1 METKKNPAKDVHRQS
16 FKFFLVGLAISV
28 SSMITAFEWTSEKRM
43 YVPEPTEPPS
53 ENIISVMAT
62 VHELPKPEPFLV
74 KKIQPVVSVLVPTSE
89 PASMEETKP
98 AIDFTGDDFTLPS
111 IDSTLF
117 NLPNEDDEKIHI
129 LAEVQPKP
137 VGGYEQFYSTLSKNL
152 RYPRQAIR
160 QFVDGKVYVEFVVD
174 KKGKVVQP
182 KILKGIGSGCDEE
195 AMRVVALTQWEP
207 GRQRGQPVNV
217 RMVMPVAF
225 KIH

>member
-28 SSMITAFEWTSEKRM
+28 STMITAFEWTSEKRV
-43 YVPEPTEPPS
+43 YVPEPTEPPL
-53 ENIISVMAT
+53 ENYISVMAT
-62 VHELPKPEPFLV
+62 RHEPPKPEPFLV
-74 KKIQPVVSVLVPTSE
+74 KKIQPSVLVPTTE
-89 PASMEETKP
+89 PASTVDTNP
-98 AIDFTGDDFTLPS
+98 AIDFTGDDFPLPS

-137 VGGYEQFYSTLSKNL
+137 MGGYEQFYSTLSKNL

-174 KKGKVVQP
+174 KKGKVVQQ

-217 RMVMPVAF
+217 RMVMPVVF
-225 KIH
+225 RVR